1 MIRTI
6 KKNFRH
12 FFIPSET
19 NNFKAKLLHLDFLT
33 FYLLLA
39 VFFGLLYNKT
49 TLSVFYQGAVLGATT
64 DITAEKLFELTN
76 KERIK
81 YGLSPLKYN
90 QTLANA
96 AYEKAQNMLKLNYWA
111 HYAPDGTTP
120 WDFFMSSGYKY
131 KYAGE
136 NLAKDFSLAD
146 AVVAAWMDSKT
157 HKENI
162 LRKEY
167 DEIGFAVVDGYLT
180 GHQTTLV
187 VQMFGSPITKTI
199 QPVSINLENK
209 TSPVLGNAKN
219 YQPLINLK
227 KISQDYTIIFLIIL
241 LAILFLDLFF
251 ACKYRVVRITGKHL
265 AHFIFI
271 MAILLSIFIIGKGAI
286 L

>member
-1 MIRTI
+1 MIREI
-6 KKNFRH
+6 KKFFNH

-33 FYLLLA
+33 FYLFLA
-39 VFFGLLYNKT
+39 ISFGLLYSKT
-49 TLSVFYQGAVLGATT
+49 VLSVFYQGAVLGATT

-81 YGLSPLKYN
+81 YGLLPLKYN

-96 AYEKAQNMLKLNYWA
+96 AYEKAQNMLKLNYWS

-136 NLAKDFSLAD
+136 NLAKDFALD
-146 AVVAAWMDSKT
+146 EVIVAAWMDSKT

-167 DEIGFAVVDGYLT
+167 EEIGFAVVDGYLNS
-180 GHQTTLV
+180 HQTTLV
-187 VQMFGSPITKTI
+187 VQMFGAPLEKKI
-199 QPVSINLENK
+199 QPVSIKLENT
-209 TSPVLGNAKN
+209 TSPVLGNTKN

-227 KISQDYTIIFLIIL
+227 KISQNYTVIFLIIL
-241 LAILFLDLFF
+241 LIILFLDLFF

-271 MAILLSIFIIGKGAI
+271 MAILLSVFIIGKGAI